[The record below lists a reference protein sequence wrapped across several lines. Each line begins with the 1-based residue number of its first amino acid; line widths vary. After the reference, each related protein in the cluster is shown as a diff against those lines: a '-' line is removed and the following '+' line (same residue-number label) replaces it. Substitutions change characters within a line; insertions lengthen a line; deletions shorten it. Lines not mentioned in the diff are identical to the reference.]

1 MLAQRDASALVLT
14 FVVGLAGC
22 SIIGMGGGEDDAE
35 LQSPPVTLLIEN
47 RNWADITIYAI
58 RGGSRVRLGTVTSMN
73 SAEFVIPAEVAGS
86 GNIRLL
92 ADPVG
97 STQTFLSEPVVV
109 GPGEQIEWRLAQNL
123 RQSALYVW

>member
-58 RGGSRVRLGTVTSMN
+58 RGGTRVRLGTVTSMN
-73 SAEFVIPAEVAGS
+73 SITFVIPAEVTSGS
-86 GNIRLL
+86 ESIRLL
-92 ADPVG
+92 ADP
-97 STQTFLSEPVVV
+97 SPQPISQDRP
-109 GPGEQIEWRLAQNL
+109 A
-123 RQSALYVW
+123 